1 MTDSETKLAAANLL
15 LQRGVRFTVD
25 APFFFR
31 LLQRNVVEIKPL
43 YAGTIAELSR
53 IILENEMENLT
64 GHQANEKITEVCRL
78 IATAVLNGK
87 KELKKV
93 NRLARRLEK
102 SVPAFQLFQI
112 YLHIANINRH
122 VDFTNITGYFSDL
135 MNQMMTRK
143 QPGQESEGR

>member
-25 APFFFR
+25 APFFY
-31 LLQRNVVEIKPL
+31 RNVVEIKPL

-64 GHQANEKITEVCRL
+64 SHQANEKITEVCRL
-78 IATAVLNGK
+78 IATAALNGK

-93 NRLARRLEK
+93 NRLARRLENG
-102 SVPAFQLFQI
+102 VPAFQLFQI

-122 VDFTNITGYFSDL
+122 VDFTNITGYFSNL

-143 QPGQESEGR
+143 LPGQESVGR